1 MRTVIVRKFAVVL
14 AVLTLCLGGAGQ
26 VHAAESEM
34 KMGTQE
40 ARHYLQDVL
49 SPNAARNERWGKPD
63 GALNIAPKAPA
74 S

>member
-14 AVLTLCLGGAGQ
+14 AVLALCLGGAGQ

-40 ARHYLQDVL
+40 ARRYLQDVL
-49 SPNAARNERWGKPD
+49 SRNERWGKPD
-63 GALNIAPKAPA
+63 GALSIAPKAPA

>member
-49 SPNAARNERWGKPD
+49 SRNERWGKPD
-63 GALNIAPKAPA
+63 VALSIAPKAPA